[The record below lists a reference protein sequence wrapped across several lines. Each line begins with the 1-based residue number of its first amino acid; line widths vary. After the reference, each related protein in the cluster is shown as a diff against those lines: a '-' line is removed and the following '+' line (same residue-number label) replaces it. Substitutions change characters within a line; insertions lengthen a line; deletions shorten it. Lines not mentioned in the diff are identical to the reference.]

1 MTSTSK
7 NSKVMNDQ
15 SSKKPPGFASGLET
29 LTIQRDSIQLLLTPG
44 RSGRDLPTGKAPVP
58 SLFLKGKERGK
69 LGPVLWPLQPLPA
82 FNCEEP
88 LYPGMEIQL
97 ILLSS
102 NQQLFRTE
110 PYHRGVSW
118 QLFLQQ
124 RCIPGAQQA
133 LIERKR
139 AWKGANS
146 FNPALLYL
154 LGQRLIWAVSPLW
167 AMQDETLTI
176 LPSGRRTSTA

>member
-1 MTSTSK
+1 MLK

-15 SSKKPPGFASGLET
+15 SSKKPLGFAAGLET

-44 RSGRDLPTGKAPVP
+44 RSRQDLPTGKAPVP

-82 FNCEEP
+82 FNCEES

-102 NQQLFRTE
+102 NPQLFRTK

-118 QLFLQQ
+118 
-124 RCIPGAQQA
+124 
-133 LIERKR
+133 
-139 AWKGANS
+139 
-146 FNPALLYL
+146 
-154 LGQRLIWAVSPLW
+154 
-167 AMQDETLTI
+167 
-176 LPSGRRTSTA
+176 